1 MRGYGKLVPR
11 FIALVGVPDAAAA
24 FAERPFYPVV
34 HLLIPSKSIL
44 KTMKKIT
51 LLALCG
57 AFCIGLWSCGQ
68 RNTAEQMP
76 DYVLIH
82 QAGEP
87 QSLHPT
93 NSRGAESTMMHNH
106 LFQTLLQV
114 DYKTLQLVPLLA
126 TARPVIRELP
136 DGGMALDLEIRPE
149 ATWDDGTPITGHDVA
164 FSVKVVKVPQVD
176 NGHAKP
182 YFTYIRA
189 VEVDAD
195 EPRRFSILC
204 ERYFLA
210 EQVLADLRILPA
222 QVYDP
227 AGALAAFSVADIVQ
241 AHPDSLSANAALQAF
256 ADTFNGAA
264 FQREVVQGSGPYA
277 LASWQPQERLIL
289 KKKANWWGESVKDGH
304 HWLRAYPDTL
314 VFEIIPDAAT
324 ALTALKAGRVNTM
337 YAIDPVAFA
346 TDCQTPDFQSRF
358 YTFEPDA
365 MMYEYIGLN
374 MASPLLSDVRTRRAL
389 AHLMNTP
396 QLIETACNGFATQ
409 VASFSH
415 PSRPERLSP
424 NVAPYAF
431 DVAKA
436 AELLQAAG
444 WADTDGDGWLDQVID
459 GQRERLQL
467 RAITNQENKS
477 RQLALQLLQEA
488 GAQVGVQI
496 EVKTPIWASFQ
507 EQLRDRGS
515 YDLFVLGL
523 GSSPFESDPSQVW
536 HSGSIERGSNRM
548 GYASPIVDAAI
559 DSLRLVM
566 DEAGRYP
573 YYHRIHEE
581 IHKDVPVIFLLTLRE
596 RIAVSRQFDNVY
608 SSVMKPGFWAP
619 GFTVAEREAM

>member
-1 MRGYGKLVPR
+1 
-11 FIALVGVPDAAAA
+11 
-24 FAERPFYPVV
+24 
-34 HLLIPSKSIL
+34 
-44 KTMKKIT
+44 MKKNS

-57 AFCIGLWSCGQ
+57 ALCLGLWSCGP
-68 RNTAEQMP
+68 RHTAERLP

-93 NSRGAESTMMHNH
+93 NSRGAESTMMHQH

-126 TARPVIRELP
+126 ESRPVVRDLP
-136 DGGMALDLEIRPE
+136 DGRMALDLTIRPE
-149 ATWDDGTPITGHDVA
+149 ARWDDGTPITGHDVA
-164 FSVKVVKVPQVD
+164 FSVKVVKLPQVD

-182 YFTYIRA
+182 YFTYIQA
-189 VEVDAD
+189 VEVDA
-195 EPRRFSILC
+195 EAPRRFSLIC

-210 EQVLADLRILPA
+210 EQVLTDLRILPA

-227 AGALAAFSVADIVQ
+227 MDVLGALSVADIV
-241 AHPDSLSANAALQAF
+241 ALTEDSLSANAALRAF
-256 ADTFNGAA
+256 GEAFNGVKY
-264 FQREVVQGSGPYA
+264 QREVVQGSGPYA
-277 LASWQPQERLIL
+277 LASWSPQERIIL
-289 KKKANWWGESVKDGH
+289 KKKAGWWGESVKDGN
-304 HWLRAYPDTL
+304 HWLRARPDTL

-346 TDCQTPDFQSRF
+346 TDCQTPAFQSRF
-358 YTFEPDA
+358 YTFEPEA

-374 MASPLLSDVRTRRAL
+374 MGSPLLQDVRTRRAL

-436 AELLQAAG
+436 ADLLQAAG
-444 WADTDGDGWLDQVID
+444 WADTDGDGWLDQVIN
-459 GQRERLQL
+459 GQRQRLTL
-467 RAITNQENKS
+467 RALTNQENTR

-488 GAQVGVQI
+488 AAEVGVEI
-496 EVKTPIWASFQ
+496 EVSTPIWASFQ

-515 YDLFVLGL
+515 YDLFALGL

-536 HSGSIERGSNRM
+536 HSESIASGSNRM
-548 GYASPIVDAAI
+548 GYASPVVDVAI
-559 DSLRLVM
+559 DSMRLVM
-566 DEAGRYP
+566 DEAERYP
-573 YYHRIHEE
+573 YYHRIHEQ
-581 IHKDVPVIFLLTLRE
+581 IHADVPVIFLLTLRE

-608 SSVMKPGFWAP
+608 GSVMKPGFWAS
-619 GFTVAEREAM
+619 GFTVAEQEVM